1 MTGPRFLG
9 LRGTITLRIIGACP
23 EEFLMRL
30 VNSGVRFRNYR
41 KEDELTAYLVI
52 PAEKLSTAR
61 AAAKKTM
68 CQLEIAGVSGLIPGI
83 RAMGLRIL
91 MPIWLVLLTLGV
103 FWLQGHMLFFRVE
116 GNTTLPDLMIL
127 DALEQCGVGFFTPED
142 QVDLNLLKNQMI
154 SRLPELSFLTIN
166 HHGPIAQVVVREREE
181 KPILAG
187 SAAPANILAA
197 KDGLITS
204 VTATGG
210 SQVIRPG
217 DFVTKGQLLISGV
230 TNLDKTLMISRA
242 EGEVY
247 ARTWNATNAVTA
259 DELAYKRRTGRE
271 TRVFAVTFGKKKI
284 KFYKTSGISYGNYDK
299 MTTEKPLT
307 LPGGYTL
314 PASLTVTV
322 FREYTVESMPV
333 DKAAAEDLLEQCVRQ
348 QLLGSMTAGSIQNVR
363 QRVRQENG
371 CYRLSGMAECQ
382 EEIGTVVEIKD

>member
-1 MTGPRFLG
+1 
-9 LRGTITLRIIGACP
+9 
-23 EEFLMRL
+23 
-30 VNSGVRFRNYR
+30 
-41 KEDELTAYLVI
+41 
-52 PAEKLSTAR
+52 
-61 AAAKKTM
+61 M

-91 MPIWLVLLTLGV
+91 LPIWLVLLTLGV

-127 DALEQCGVGFFTPED
+127 DALEQCGVGFFTQED

-166 HHGPIAQVVVREREE
+166 HRGPVAQVVVREREE

-217 DFVTKGQLLISGV
+217 EFVTKGQLLISGV

-247 ARTWNATNAVTA
+247 ARTWNALDAVTA

-307 LPGGYTL
+307 LPGG
-314 PASLTVTV
+314 
-322 FREYTVESMPV
+322 
-333 DKAAAEDLLEQCVRQ
+333 
-348 QLLGSMTAGSIQNVR
+348 
-363 QRVRQENG
+363 
-371 CYRLSGMAECQ
+371 
-382 EEIGTVVEIKD
+382 

>member
-1 MTGPRFLG
+1 MTGPRLLG

-30 VNSGVRFRNYR
+30 VNAGVRFRNYR

-52 PAEKLSTAR
+52 PAEKISTAR

-68 CQLEIAGVSGLIPGI
+68 CQMEVAGVSGLIPGI

-116 GNTTLPDLMIL
+116 GNTTLPDLVIL

-154 SRLPELSFLTIN
+154 SRL
-166 HHGPIAQVVVREREE
+166 VVVREREG
-181 KPILAG
+181 KPILVG
-187 SAAPANILAA
+187 RAAPANILAA
-197 KDGLITS
+197 KAGLITS

-210 SQVIRPG
+210 SQVIQPG

-247 ARTWNATNAVTA
+247 ARTWNALDAVTA

-271 TRVFAVTFGKKKI
+271 TRAFAVTFGKKKI

-314 PASLTVTV
+314 PVSLTVTV
-322 FREYTVESMPV
+322 FREYTVEPMPV
-333 DKAAAEDLLEQCVRQ
+333 DEAAAEKLLEQCIRQ
-348 QLLGSMTAGSIQNVR
+348 QLLGSMTAGSIQSMRQQVR
-363 QRVRQENG
+363 RENG
-371 CYRLSGMAECQ
+371 QYRLSGMAECQ
-382 EEIGTVVEIKD
+382 EEIGTVVEIKN

>member
-1 MTGPRFLG
+1 M
-9 LRGTITLRIIGACP
+9 
-23 EEFLMRL
+23 
-30 VNSGVRFRNYR
+30 
-41 KEDELTAYLVI
+41 
-52 PAEKLSTAR
+52 
-61 AAAKKTM
+61 
-68 CQLEIAGVSGLIPGI
+68 
-83 RAMGLRIL
+83 
-91 MPIWLVLLTLGV
+91 
-103 FWLQGHMLFFRVE
+103 
-116 GNTTLPDLMIL
+116 
-127 DALEQCGVGFFTPED
+127 
-142 QVDLNLLKNQMI
+142 
-154 SRLPELSFLTIN
+154 
-166 HHGPIAQVVVREREE
+166 REREE

-217 DFVTKGQLLISGV
+217 DLVTKGQLLISGV

-247 ARTWNATNAVTA
+247 ARTWNATDAVTA

-322 FREYTVESMPV
+322 FREYTVEPMPV
-333 DKAAAEDLLEQCVRQ
+333 DKAAAEVLLEQCVRQ
-348 QLLGSMTAGSIQNVR
+348 QLLGSMTAGSIQSVR